1 MTTEIKWVAP
11 TVPDAIL
18 TMTGPPFKP
27 AWFAPGVAGNVLQ
40 IDDLGRLSWKP
51 IPPAPPAPTVLDWPL
66 LAPDGT
72 AAAPSYSFVSAPNV
86 GLSAFDYVDGAVTQK
101 KLRFTVRPARG
112 FEAFEMFAYGA
123 NITDGQGCELDILSE
138 DGNSWA
144 YFGLWEATGGNE
156 VYIGG
161 TPDLALWAGS
171 SVWRL
176 LTTGEFQ
183 PEPDNTYDL
192 GDPTHQIRDLYLAGQ
207 IIIDGVPLA
216 PGAQGPPGPQ
226 GPQGATGPAG
236 PGVPVGGAAGQ
247 ILSKLSATDYA
258 TGWIDAPSGGG
269 GMTNPMTA
277 VGDLI
282 RGGASGAPTRLAVGT
297 NGNWLTLSAGVPT
310 WAALPVDPG
319 FPNPLTALGDLFVG
333 GASGAPSRLGIGT
346 TAHVL
351 TVVGGVPAWQ
361 ALPVDPGFANPMT
374 AVGDLIRGGTSGAP
388 TRLGVG
394 ANGTWLTLSG
404 GVPTW
409 ASLPVDPGFANP
421 MTAVGDLIR
430 GGTSGAP
437 TRLAVGTNGHV
448 LTLTAGVPGWA
459 APASVGTVVVSLPL
473 NAARLPDGTTNNAY
487 PQPIERVSIG
497 AQEQTWI
504 PKPVTLV
511 YAFDAV
517 IWQHLI
523 WKVAIPPGWAGGA
536 VTTVLK
542 WSAAAITGNIQI
554 LVYTAPLTDL
564 STDIRAVS
572 FASAMGAGSG
582 DVAVPATLGQ
592 QKESR
597 IGPMPSTGYAAGKVL
612 LVSVTLGPGTASSAA
627 GLRYLEQAWLEFAP

>member
-1 MTTEIKWVAP
+1 
-11 TVPDAIL
+11 
-18 TMTGPPFKP
+18 
-27 AWFAPGVAGNVLQ
+27 
-40 IDDLGRLSWKP
+40 
-51 IPPAPPAPTVLDWPL
+51 
-66 LAPDGT
+66 
-72 AAAPSYSFVSAPNV
+72 
-86 GLSAFDYVDGAVTQK
+86 
-101 KLRFTVRPARG
+101 
-112 FEAFEMFAYGA
+112 
-123 NITDGQGCELDILSE
+123 
-138 DGNSWA
+138 
-144 YFGLWEATGGNE
+144 
-156 VYIGG
+156 
-161 TPDLALWAGS
+161 
-171 SVWRL
+171 
-176 LTTGEFQ
+176 
-183 PEPDNTYDL
+183 
-192 GDPTHQIRDLYLAGQ
+192 
-207 IIIDGVPLA
+207 
-216 PGAQGPPGPQ
+216 
-226 GPQGATGPAG
+226 
-236 PGVPVGGAAGQ
+236 
-247 ILSKLSATDYA
+247 
-258 TGWIDAPSGGG
+258 
-269 GMTNPMTA
+269 MTNPMTA

-297 NGNWLTLSAGVPT
+297 NGNWLTLSAGVPS